1 MMLYKLSDCMN
12 IIVSKIFKMSLTFY
26 LFFNNFLECWKH
38 ENYITKHY
46 WEFKDT
52 SFTR

>member
-1 MMLYKLSDCMN
+1 MN

-46 WEFKDT
+46 WEFKIRHSQDKQ
-52 SFTR
+52 SQI